1 MTRGDARHAIDARR
15 IGALIIGDE
24 ILSGKRQDKHLVQLI
39 AMLASRGL
47 RLTWARYL
55 GDEHEL
61 LVDALEQSFASAD
74 LVFSFGGIGATPDD
88 MTRQAAAQALGRPL
102 LLHPEA
108 ARLIA
113 ERCADMAREG
123 KGSADM
129 TTPENR
135 QRLKMGEFP
144 EGAAI
149 IPNAFNKIPGFNIED
164 HWFMPGFPVMAWPMV
179 TWVLESHYRHLF
191 HRDELLDRSLRVYE
205 TAESAV
211 TPLLEAL
218 EAQFAG
224 IKVYSLPSMGE
235 DGERRHIEL
244 GVKGVGEVVDD
255 AYLSLRQGII
265 DLGSE
270 FDEAFDED

>member
-1 MTRGDARHAIDARR
+1 MTRDGQDARYGGDVRR

-24 ILSGKRQDKHLVQLI
+24 ILSGKRQDKHLVKLI
-39 AMLASRGL
+39 GMLASRGL

-61 LVDALEQSFASAD
+61 LVDALEQSFGAAD

-88 MTRQAAAQALGRPL
+88 MTRQAVAQALGRPL

-108 ARLIA
+108 ARLIT
-113 ERCADMAREG
+113 ERCAEMAREG
-123 KGSADM
+123 KGTADM
-129 TTPENR
+129 TTAENR

-144 EGAAI
+144 EGAGI

-179 TWVLESHYRHLF
+179 AWVLDTHYRHLF
-191 HRDELLDRSLRVYE
+191 HRGEQTDRSLRIFE
-205 TAESAV
+205 TAESVV
-211 TPLLEAL
+211 TPLLEAI
-218 EAQFAG
+218 ESAFAG
-224 IKVYSLPSMGE
+224 VKVYSLPSVGE
-235 DGERRHIEL
+235 NGERRHIEL
-244 GVKGVGEVVDD
+244 GVKGVGDVVED
-255 AYLSLRQGII
+255 AYLSLRQGVI

-270 FDEAFDED
+270 FEEV

>member
-1 MTRGDARHAIDARR
+1 MNREDARHASEVRR

-24 ILSGKRQDKHLVQLI
+24 ILSGKRQDKHLVHLI
-39 AMLASRGL
+39 GLLSSRGL

-61 LVDALEQSFASAD
+61 LVDALEQTFASAD
-74 LVFSFGGIGATPDD
+74 VVFSFGGIGATPDD

-108 ARLIA
+108 SRLIA
-113 ERCADMAREG
+113 QRTADMASEG

-149 IPNAFNKIPGFNIED
+149 IPNSFNRIPGFSIED
-164 HWFMPGFPVMAWPMV
+164 HWFVPGFPVMAWPMV
-179 TWVLESHYRHLF
+179 EWVLDTHYRHLF
-191 HRDELLDRSLRVYE
+191 HQGEQTDRSLLVYE
-205 TAESAV
+205 TPESLV
-211 TPLLEAL
+211 TPLLEAI
-218 EAQFAG
+218 ESAFAG
-224 IKVYSLPSMGE
+224 IKVYSLPSVGE
-235 DGERRHIEL
+235 NGERRHIEL
-244 GVKGVGEVVDD
+244 GVKGVGDVVEE

-265 DLGSE
+265 DLGAD
-270 FDEAFDED
+270 FDEV